1 MSTKRILSLID
12 QAVEARKHSGEELS
26 ELAEILERKAY
37 RVRCMA
43 NAAKALGGK
52 RGGAQGSAIGGRLL
66 HKSSTEPMR

>member
-43 NAAKALGGK
+43 NARALGGK